1 MDKQIL
7 CYSNTLWKY
16 IKPIFIQNLE
26 RNNVND
32 SVDTRWHITAHD
44 TTAKTITVDQDLPQ
58 ELSEASTGFT
68 QSWFLTNAPGAW
80 AYISGVSFNTRT
92 ISYSYL
98 HGSLNVGMHA
108 SWNCPYRNFTLDP
121 VDIMIDVETWSSTF
135 VQPGPVWKHSDGTYR
150 MVSNG
155 YNGSYNTTTLYSSPD
170 LETWT
175 VISGT
180 SGTTGYM
187 YRAGVAP
194 FNESWC
200 VGAVN
205 HNTYGNMV
213 EIQSGA
219 YAGNYLCFFQ
229 GLNASSEMHTAAVI
243 MDEDFNVVY
252 MPSTPLVIP
261 GYLVDASD
269 KYNIALGTIYF
280 NNKYYV
286 TISYRHLT
294 PDNLYQVLFCEL
306 SGVTDPTVTNIE
318 VIILGQ
324 IPNSWMSLDCPGG
337 PTFEYNGK
345 LYSLVIGENN
355 AGATTDTPLY
365 ANFECGISSRNKSG
379 VWTINPM
386 SPLIMN
392 SVSMDEIFPGTYWQ
406 SDAMGTTNMF
416 IDNGIMYVFTSFKS
430 GTDSYRIGRLVS
442 NTTII

>member
-1 MDKQIL
+1 MDNLMFKNRIL

-32 SVDTRWHITAHD
+32 PVNTRWHITAHD
-44 TTAKTITVDQDLPQ
+44 TILKTITVDQDLPV
-58 ELSEASTGFT
+58 ELAEASTGVT
-68 QSWFLTNAPGAW
+68 HRWFLTNAPGLY

-98 HGSLNVGMHA
+98 KGSLTVGMHA

-121 VDIMIDVETWSSTF
+121 VSIMINVEAWSATF

-150 MVSNG
+150 IVSNG
-155 YNGSYNTTTLYSSPD
+155 YGSGRNTTTLYSSPD
-170 LETWT
+170 LKTWT
-175 VISGT
+175 VVG
-180 SGTTGYM
+180 GNYK
-187 YRAGVAP
+187 YRAGDAP

-200 VGAVN
+200 VGTVN

-213 EIQSGA
+213 KIQSGT
-219 YAGNYLCFFQ
+219 YAGKYLCFFQ
-229 GLNASSEMHTAAVI
+229 GVNASAEMHCAAVI

-269 KYNIALGTIYF
+269 KYNIAMGTIYF

-286 TISYRHLT
+286 TISYRDLT
-294 PDNLYQVLFCEL
+294 PNNIYNVLLCEL
-306 SGVTDPTVTNIE
+306 SGVTDPTVTSIE
-318 VIILGQ
+318 VIIGTKT
-324 IPNSWMSLDCPGG
+324 PNCWMSLDCPGG
-337 PTFEYNGK
+337 PTFEYNGV
-345 LYSLVIGENN
+345 LYNLTVGENN
-355 AGATTDTPLY
+355 SGETTDTPLM
-365 ANFECGISSRNKSG
+365 ANFECGMCSRNKNG
-379 VWTINPM
+379 VWTVNPM
-386 SPLIMN
+386 SPMIMN
-392 SVSMDEIFPGTYWQ
+392 SVAMDDVFPGTYWQ